1 MKSFSFDSKFGK
13 YLLQFIQHYNH
24 RKYWRRRAIV
34 IDPANKTN
42 VLLKLYYLYYIKR
55 TDAYHNCSFGTNLN
69 SGPTFE
75 TPPILPHG
83 PNGIIVGHDLKIG
96 KNVRIYQQVTL
107 AHGGSVVGDN
117 VIFGAGSRLL
127 GGSHVGHYCK
137 IGANAVVVEDIGDY
151 AVVVLQKPRVI
162 YKSKEEMENDRTD

>member
-13 YLLQFIQHYNH
+13 FLLQFIQHYNH

-34 IDPANKTN
+34 INPANRTP
-42 VLLKLYYLYYIKR
+42 VLIKLYYLYYIKK

-69 SGPTFE
+69 SGTIFE
-75 TPPILPHG
+75 EPPILPHG
-83 PNGIIVGHDLKIG
+83 PNGIIIGHDLKIG
-96 KNVRIYQQVTL
+96 RNVRIYQQVTM

-117 VIFGAGSRLL
+117 VIFGAGSKLL
-127 GGSHVGHYCK
+127 EGFNVGNNVK
-137 IGANAVVVEDIGDY
+137 IGANAVVVENIRDN

-162 YKSKEEMENDRTD
+162 YKTEDDSQG